1 MNTNVVVLEGG
12 LTRDPEIREAGKS
25 QVASFGIACSRR
37 IPDGKGG
44 YKDAAAAYFEVSAW
58 AWMAERVMALSKGD
72 QVIVVGEL
80 RFDTWEKDGQK
91 RNSVKVNAN
100 AVGRQLP
107 KVNGGSPAKPDEDD
121 IPF

>member
-12 LTRDPEIREAGKS
+12 LTRDPEIRQAGKS
-25 QVASFGIACSRR
+25 QVASFGIACSRSV
-37 IPDGKGG
+37 PDGNGG
-44 YKDAAAAYFEVSAW
+44 WKDASPAYFDIQAW
-58 AWMAERVMALSKGD
+58 TWLAERVMSLSKGD

-80 RFDTWEKDGQK
+80 RFETWEKDGQR
-91 RNSVKVNAN
+91 RNTVRVTAS

-107 KVNGGSPAKPDEDD
+107 KNEAGQQAVSEDD